1 MNLGFSSTAVSAAS
15 AASNREAGF
24 RLRVK
29 EVSSSSILL
38 VGKGRLRLGRLIL
51 LRVLT
56 RLEAG
61 SWRWPSSLSAA
72 AAVFSRSSGRTLNLD
87 LKLSLERSK
96 PPLLLFT

>member
-72 AAVFSRSSGRTLNLD
+72 AVFSRSSGRTLNLD